1 MDSMISKINY
11 FSDKATFET
20 INDSN
25 SGAILRKIKDEENTY
40 FLKIVPNNNIDID
53 KIQKIIQ
60 IYEKYDINTIKLLDY
75 GYIDDKV
82 YLIYNFINGF
92 ALNTV
97 YDKYNINDY
106 RNMGFSIGSNYR
118 IINSNH
124 EFDDYFFN
132 DYDINNLANQFI
144 DSFQNLYN
152 GKLSYIK
159 NIIDEEKMENIINRM
174 KELIY
179 SFDNEKKVYIHADM
193 HPKNIMIDNNHNLY
207 IIDIES
213 FSIDYFVMNVRWSV
227 AAAFKNKENNEFFKG
242 FINGYYNND
251 IPTSFNKQLIF
262 ITILNFM
269 EHTIEF
275 SETKD
280 EEFITDYVSKINI
293 IFNSVDLFSDDNILD
308 NTKIFKKN
316 NTKRLN

>member
-1 MDSMISKINY
+1 MDNLISKINF

-25 SGAILRKIKDEENTY
+25 SGAILRKVKDEDNTY
-40 FLKIVPNNNIDID
+40 FLKIVHNNNIDID

-75 GYIDDKV
+75 GYIDNKV

-106 RNMGFSIGSNYR
+106 SNMGFNIGSSYR

-124 EFDDYFFN
+124 EFDNYFLN
-132 DYDINNLANQFI
+132 DYDINDLANQFI

-152 GKLSYIK
+152 GKLSYIS
-159 NIIDEEKMENIINRM
+159 
-174 KELIY
+174 

-193 HPKNIMIDNNHNLY
+193 HPKNIMIDDSHNLY

-213 FSIDYFVMNVRWSV
+213 FSIDYFVMNVRWSI
-227 AAAFKNKENNEFFKG
+227 AAAFRNKENNEFFKG

-251 IPTSFNKQLIF
+251 IPTDFNKQLIF
-262 ITILNFM
+262 ITILNFI

-280 EEFITDYVSKINI
+280 EEFITDYVSKINL
-293 IFNSVDLFSDDNILD
+293 IFNSVDLFSDDNILE
-308 NTKIFKKN
+308 NTKIF
-316 NTKRLN
+316 TKILN